1 MNIFLITAL
10 QLSNMMSERSASFPA
25 PFFSDHISLFF
36 YGLFGI
42 YQVPARSILGLLKEG
57 ILRLVL
63 QTITHHGE
71 LLEVEGAVLS
81 ELLGCAPSEYLTLLE
96 AVIL

>member
-25 PFFSDHISLFF
+25 PFFSDPISLFF

-42 YQVPARSILGLLKEG
+42 YQVPARSILGL
-57 ILRLVL
+57 
-63 QTITHHGE
+63 
-71 LLEVEGAVLS
+71 
-81 ELLGCAPSEYLTLLE
+81 
-96 AVIL
+96 